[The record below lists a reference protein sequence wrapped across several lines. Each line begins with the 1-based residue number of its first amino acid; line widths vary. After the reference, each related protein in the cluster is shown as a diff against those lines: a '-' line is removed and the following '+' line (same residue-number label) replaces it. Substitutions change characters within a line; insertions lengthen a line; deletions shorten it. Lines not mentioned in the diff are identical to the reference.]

1 MCIKKNGYEIIQDLN
16 SNPINDWTWILQLTL
31 DFLVGSNSQWIQQI
45 FLVDP
50 RMDLVGADTIPLIAK
65 KENLI
70 PILHKSNLILRVA

>member
-1 MCIKKNGYEIIQDLN
+1 MDLD
-16 SNPINDWTWILQLTL
+16 PTVDLR
-31 DFLVGSNSQWIQQI
+31 FLSGIGFPVDPTN